1 MRHRAIR
8 DRASLLGRCEG
19 ILVRGDLLR
28 ALTLREVQVR
38 YKQAFLGMAWAIFM
52 PFALML
58 IFTLLKQGM
67 IVEGMASD
75 VPYPVWAYCG
85 LLPWTMHQ
93 TALKGCTGSLV
104 TNKNLLAKVYF
115 PRELFPLSKIGAA
128 VVDFLVGL
136 TVLFGLMLWF
146 DVAFTP
152 GMLLLPVVLLL
163 HLLLLTGFGLLLA
176 SANLFYR
183 DVQYVFDV
191 FVLLWM
197 FASPVF
203 LDPARSTSQMGA
215 LMKTLN
221 PMHPILTAY
230 RRVLLHGDIGDPA
243 HFLHG
248 VAWALGVFLVGV
260 LVFAHREPEFA
271 ERV

>member
-8 DRASLLGRCEG
+8 DRASLTGRLGG
-19 ILVRGDLLR
+19 ILARRELLR
-28 ALTLREVQVR
+28 ALTLREIRVR
-38 YKQAFLGMAWAIFM
+38 YKQAFLGMAWAVFM

-58 IFTLLKQGM
+58 IFTLLRQGM
-67 IVEGMASD
+67 VVPGMEHEVA
-75 VPYPVWAYCG
+75 YPVWAYCG

-136 TVLFGLMLWF
+136 VVLAGLMLWF
-146 DVAFTP
+146 EVPFTP
-152 GMLLLPVVLLL
+152 GMLLLPVVLAL

-203 LDPARSTSQMGA
+203 LDPARPTVLGA
-215 LMKTLN
+215 LLKTLN

-248 VAWALGVFLVGV
+248 VAFALLVFLLGVV
-260 LVFAHREPEFA
+260 LFARREPEFA